1 VKSFLQEIFF
11 SSAELFGTRIALEES
26 SGKCISYQDLK
37 NLIHTKVAQLATNK
51 IEKGNR
57 VAIMAPKSIE
67 TIATMLAILDCGATY
82 VPIDIETPLPRLQQI
97 LTNLNPHAFIAEES
111 LFPKTLINPKKLA
124 TTTGNTLSITFLNP
138 VTKSDFTDLAFILYT
153 SGSTGIPKGVCISHE
168 NAIAFINWSLETF
181 SLSENDRFS
190 SIAPLH
196 FDLSVFDIYTAFA
209 CGGTI
214 VLIDEATTKNPRL
227 LGEIL
232 IEKNITVTYAT
243 PSLLSLLINFGKIET
258 LNFSKLRLAL
268 FAGEIFPIQH
278 LHRLMKVWANTQ
290 FFNLYGPTETNVCSW
305 FVIPRP
311 IDEKRKLPY
320 PIGQICS
327 QLESQIS
334 KEGELLI
341 SGANVTAGYW
351 EREDLNSTIFEVLN
365 GKVYYN
371 TGDRVELD
379 TNGDLVYLGRFDRMI
394 KKRGYR
400 IESEEVEQTLMNNKN
415 IIEAAIIES
424 KDSDGYSFIKAFIVT
439 RPNTAVTVL
448 EIKEH
453 CQKLLPP
460 YMIPEQI
467 IFLNALPKTSSGKV
481 DFKKLAA
488 EG

>member
-1 VKSFLQEIFF
+1 
-11 SSAELFGTRIALEES
+11 
-26 SGKCISYQDLK
+26 
-37 NLIHTKVAQLATNK
+37 
-51 IEKGNR
+51 
-57 VAIMAPKSIE
+57 M
-67 TIATMLAILDCGATY
+67 
-82 VPIDIETPLPRLQQI
+82 
-97 LTNLNPHAFIAEES
+97 
-111 LFPKTLINPKKLA
+111 
-124 TTTGNTLSITFLNP
+124 
-138 VTKSDFTDLAFILYT
+138 
-153 SGSTGIPKGVCISHE
+153 
-168 NAIAFINWSLETF
+168 ETF

-214 VLIDEATTKNPRL
+214 VLIDESTTKNPRL

-232 IEKNITVTYAT
+232 VTKNITVTYAT

-258 LNFSKLRLAL
+258 LNFSTLRLAL
-268 FAGEIFPIQH
+268 FAGEIFPIPH

-305 FVIPRP
+305 FEIPRP
-311 IDEKRKLPY
+311 IDDKRMQPY

-327 QLESQIS
+327 QLESQIN

-341 SGANVTAGYW
+341 SGVNVTAGYW
-351 EREDLNSTIFEVLN
+351 EREDLNATVFKEQD
-365 GKVYYN
+365 GKIYYK

-379 TNGDLVYLGRFDRMI
+379 TNGNLIYLGRFDRMI

-439 RPNTAVTVL
+439 RPSTAVTVL

-467 IFLNALPKTSSGKV
+467 IFINALPKTSSGKV